1 MMFYDAFMKLC
12 EMHGKSAREVLS
24 GSGLSKYAYHRWKNG
39 TPTLE
44 TRIKLADYF
53 GITVEELDAY
63 AKEETT
69 PASAEAS
76 EETVQ
81 DNKSGN
87 EVEVFTHKDFGQIRT
102 IQIDGEPW
110 FVGRDVAGAL
120 GYAKPQNAIPT
131 FVDTDDTLKRG
142 ITDNLG
148 RLQSTTVINE
158 SGVYALVFGSKLE
171 SAKAFKR
178 WVTHEVIPSIRKH
191 GAYLTPQKIEDA
203 LLNPDVL
210 INLAL
215 QLKAEKQKNAE
226 LTAKAVYYDAEAGA
240 SGSTNFRD
248 TAKMLGISEKKFI
261 ETVLGEKYCYRA
273 VDKKIVPYSQY
284 MVAGWFEVREVYYGS
299 PEDPH
304 CTIQTRITP
313 YGRENIYIRFKRK
326 GIL

>member
-1 MMFYDAFMKLC
+1 MFYDAFMKLC
-12 EMHGKSAREVLS
+12 EMHGKSAREVLR

-69 PASAEAS
+69 PAAEEAS

-102 IQIDGEPW
+102 IQLNGEPW
-110 FVGRDVAGAL
+110 FVANDVMRVL
-120 GYAKPQNAIPT
+120 EVSNSKDAIRT
-131 FVDTDDTLKRG
+131 LDDDEK
-142 ITDNLG
+142 
-148 RLQSTTVINE
+148 
-158 SGVYALVFGSKLE
+158 SGVDIIDPHGRKQKTNCISEAGLYSIILRSRKPE
-171 SAKAFKR
+171 AKAFKR

-226 LTAKAVYYDAEAGA
+226 LTAKAAYYDMMAGA

-299 PEDPH
+299 PDAPH

-313 YGRENIYIRFKRK
+313 YGRQNIYIRFKRK

>member
-1 MMFYDAFMKLC
+1 VFYDAFMKLC
-12 EMHGKSAREVLS
+12 EMHGKTASEALR

-39 TPTLE
+39 TPMLE
-44 TRIKLADYF
+44 TKIKLADYF
-53 GITVEELDAY
+53 GMTVEELDAY
-63 AKEETT
+63 AKEETAT
-69 PASAEAS
+69 AEVETN

-81 DNKSGN
+81 DKQGGN
-87 EVEVFTHKDFGQIRT
+87 EVEVFTHKDFGEIRT

-110 FVGRDVAGAL
+110 FVANDVMRVL
-120 GYAKPQNAIPT
+120 EVSNSKDAIRT
-131 FVDTDDTLKRG
+131 LDDDEK
-142 ITDNLG
+142 
-148 RLQSTTVINE
+148 
-158 SGVYALVFGSKLE
+158 SGVDIIDPHGRKQKTNCISEAGLYSIILRSRKPE
-171 SAKAFKR
+171 AKAFKR

-203 LLNPDVL
+203 LLNPDVI

-215 QLKAEKQKNAE
+215 QLKTEKQKNAE
-226 LTAKAVYYDAEAGA
+226 LTAKAAYYDAVAGA

-261 ETVLGEKYCYRA
+261 ETVLGKKYCYRA

-313 YGRENIYIRFKRK
+313 YGRQNIYIRFKRE

>member
-1 MMFYDAFMKLC
+1 MFYDAFMRLC
-12 EMHGKSAREVLS
+12 EMHGKSAREVLR
-24 GSGLSKYAYHRWKNG
+24 GSGLSKYAYHRWKDG

-53 GITVEELDAY
+53 GMTVEELDAY
-63 AKEETT
+63 AKEETALAGGET
-69 PASAEAS
+69 KEEA
-76 EETVQ
+76 VQ
-81 DNKSGN
+81 DKQDGRGIEIFS
-87 EVEVFTHKDFGQIRT
+87 HKDYGQIRT
-102 IQIDGEPW
+102 LMIDGEPW
-110 FVGRDVAGAL
+110 FIAADICKALDLGQTTNAVRRLDRDEVARVGDLNLNKGAVGEINAVSEAGM
-120 GYAKPQNAIPT
+120 
-131 FVDTDDTLKRG
+131 
-142 ITDNLG
+142 
-148 RLQSTTVINE
+148 
-158 SGVYALVFGSKLE
+158 YALVLSSRKPE
-171 SAKAFKR
+171 AKAFKR

-203 LLNPDVL
+203 LLNPDVI

-226 LTAKAVYYDAEAGA
+226 LTAKAAYYDAVAGA

>member
-1 MMFYDAFMKLC
+1 MFYDAFMKLC

-24 GSGLSKYAYHRWKNG
+24 GSGLSKYAYHRWKDG

-53 GITVEELDAY
+53 GMTVEELDAY
-63 AKEETT
+63 AKEETA
-69 PASAEAS
+69 PAEVETN

-81 DNKSGN
+81 DKQGGN
-87 EVEVFTHKDFGQIRT
+87 EVEVFTHKDFGEIRT

-110 FVGRDVAGAL
+110 FVANDVMRVL
-120 GYAKPQNAIPT
+120 EVSNSKDAIRT
-131 FVDTDDTLKRG
+131 LDDDEK
-142 ITDNLG
+142 
-148 RLQSTTVINE
+148 
-158 SGVYALVFGSKLE
+158 SGVDIIDPHGRKQKTNCISEAGLYSIILRSRKPE
-171 SAKAFKR
+171 AKAFKR

-191 GAYLTPQKIEDA
+191 GAYLTPQKIEDT
-203 LLNPDVL
+203 LLNPDVI

-215 QLKAEKQKNAE
+215 QLKTEKQKNAE
-226 LTAKAVYYDAEAGA
+226 LTAKAAYYDAVAGA

-261 ETVLGEKYCYRA
+261 ETVLGKKYCYRA

-313 YGRENIYIRFKRK
+313 YGRQNIYIRFKRE

>member
-1 MMFYDAFMKLC
+1 MFYDAFMKLC
-12 EMHGKSAREVLS
+12 EMHGKSAREVLR

-69 PASAEAS
+69 PAAEEAS

-102 IQIDGEPW
+102 IQLNGEPW
-110 FVGRDVAGAL
+110 FVTNDVMRVL
-120 GYAKPQNAIPT
+120 EVSNSKDAIRT
-131 FVDTDDTLKRG
+131 LDDDEK
-142 ITDNLG
+142 
-148 RLQSTTVINE
+148 
-158 SGVYALVFGSKLE
+158 SGVDIIDPHGRKQKTNCISEAGLYSIILRSRKPE
-171 SAKAFKR
+171 AKAFKR

-203 LLNPDVL
+203 ILNPDVL

-226 LTAKAVYYDAEAGA
+226 LTAKAAYYDMMAGA

-248 TAKMLGISEKKFI
+248 TAKMLGLSEKKFI

>member
-1 MMFYDAFMKLC
+1 MFYDAFMKLC
-12 EMHGKSAREVLS
+12 EVHGKTASEVLRD
-24 GSGLSKYAYHRWKNG
+24 SGLSKYAYHRWKNG
-39 TPTLE
+39 TPMLE

-53 GITVEELDAY
+53 GMTVEELDAY
-63 AKEETT
+63 AKEETA
-69 PASAEAS
+69 PAEVETN

-81 DNKSGN
+81 DKQGGN
-87 EVEVFTHKDFGQIRT
+87 EVEVFTHKDFGQVRT
-102 IQIDGEPW
+102 LTIDGEPW
-110 FVGRDVAGAL
+110 FAATDVCKALDVGNAPQALSRLEEDERFTTIISNDRAVGGKTKMTFISEAGL
-120 GYAKPQNAIPT
+120 YSLTLSSRKP
-131 FVDTDDTLKRG
+131 
-142 ITDNLG
+142 
-148 RLQSTTVINE
+148 E
-158 SGVYALVFGSKLE
+158 
-171 SAKAFKR
+171 AKAFKR

-226 LTAKAVYYDAEAGA
+226 LTAKAAYYDMMAGA

-248 TAKMLGISEKKFI
+248 TAKMLGLSEKKFI

-313 YGRENIYIRFKRK
+313 YGRQNIYIRFKRK

>member
-1 MMFYDAFMKLC
+1 MFYDTFMKLC
-12 EMHGKSAREVLS
+12 EMHGKTASEALR

-53 GITVEELDAY
+53 GVTVEELESY
-63 AKEETT
+63 EKEEAV
-69 PASAEAS
+69 PDVEK

-81 DNKSGN
+81 NNKSGG

-102 IQIDGEPW
+102 IQLNGEPW
-110 FVGRDVAGAL
+110 FVANDVMRVLEVSNSKDAIRAL
-120 GYAKPQNAIPT
+120 
-131 FVDTDDTLKRG
+131 DDDEK
-142 ITDNLG
+142 
-148 RLQSTTVINE
+148 
-158 SGVYALVFGSKLE
+158 SGVDIIDPHGRKQKTNCISEAGLYSIILRSRKPE
-171 SAKAFKR
+171 AKAFKR

-191 GAYLTPQKIEDA
+191 GAYLTPQRIEDA
-203 LLNPDVL
+203 LLNPDVI

-226 LTAKAVYYDAEAGA
+226 LTAKAAYYDAVAGA

>member
-1 MMFYDAFMKLC
+1 MKLC

-53 GITVEELDAY
+53 GVTVEELESY
-63 AKEETT
+63 EKEEVV
-69 PASAEAS
+69 PAVEK

-81 DNKSGN
+81 DKQGGN
-87 EVEVFTHKDFGQIRT
+87 EVEVFTHKDFGEIRT

-110 FVGRDVAGAL
+110 FVANDVMRVL
-120 GYAKPQNAIPT
+120 EVSNSKDAIRT
-131 FVDTDDTLKRG
+131 LDDDEK
-142 ITDNLG
+142 
-148 RLQSTTVINE
+148 
-158 SGVYALVFGSKLE
+158 SGVDIIDPHGRKQKTNCISEAGLYSIILRSRKPE
-171 SAKAFKR
+171 AKAFKR

-203 LLNPDVL
+203 LLNPDVI

-226 LTAKAVYYDAEAGA
+226 LTAKAAYYDAVAGA
-240 SGSTNFRD
+240 SGSTNIRD

-261 ETVLGEKYCYRA
+261 ETVLGKKYCYRA

-313 YGRENIYIRFKRK
+313 YGRQNIYIRFKRE

>member
-1 MMFYDAFMKLC
+1 MFYDAFMKLC

-24 GSGLSKYAYHRWKNG
+24 GSGLSKYAYHRWKDG

-53 GITVEELDAY
+53 GMTVEELDAY
-63 AKEETT
+63 AKEET
-69 PASAEAS
+69 ALAAAEAS

-81 DNKSGN
+81 DNKSGG
-87 EVEVFTHKDFGQIRT
+87 EVEVFTHKDFGKIRT
-102 IQIDGEPW
+102 LMIDGEPW
-110 FVGRDVAGAL
+110 FVAKDICAAL
-120 GYAKPQNAIPT
+120 ELGTTSKALERLDEDEKGVNSILTLGGNQNIS
-131 FVDTDDTLKRG
+131 VV
-142 ITDNLG
+142 
-148 RLQSTTVINE
+148 SE
-158 SGVYALVFGSKLE
+158 SGLYSLVLGSRKKE
-171 SAKAFKR
+171 AKAFKR

-203 LLNPDVL
+203 LLNPDVI

-226 LTAKAVYYDAEAGA
+226 LTAKAAYYDAVAGA

-261 ETVLGEKYCYRA
+261 ETVLGKKYCYRA

-313 YGRENIYIRFKRK
+313 YGRQNIYIRFKRE

>member
-1 MMFYDAFMKLC
+1 MFYNTFMKLC

-53 GITVEELDAY
+53 GMTVEELDAY
-63 AKEETT
+63 AKEETAT
-69 PASAEAS
+69 AEVETN

-81 DNKSGN
+81 DKQGGN
-87 EVEVFTHKDFGQIRT
+87 EVEVFTHKDFGEIRT
-102 IQIDGEPW
+102 IQLNGEPW
-110 FVGRDVAGAL
+110 FVANDVMRVL
-120 GYAKPQNAIPT
+120 EVSNSKDAIRT
-131 FVDTDDTLKRG
+131 LDDDEK
-142 ITDNLG
+142 
-148 RLQSTTVINE
+148 
-158 SGVYALVFGSKLE
+158 SGVDIIDPHGRKQKTNCISEAGLYSIILRSRKPE
-171 SAKAFKR
+171 AKAFKR

-191 GAYLTPQKIEDA
+191 GAYLTPQRIEDA

-215 QLKAEKQKNAE
+215 QLKTEKQKNAE
-226 LTAKAVYYDAEAGA
+226 LTAKAAYYDMVAGA

-248 TAKMLGISEKKFI
+248 TAKMLGLSEKKFI

-284 MVAGWFEVREVYYGS
+284 MVAGWFEVREIYYGS
-299 PEDPH
+299 PDAPH

>member
-1 MMFYDAFMKLC
+1 MFYDAFMKLC

-53 GITVEELDAY
+53 GMTVEELDAY
-63 AKEETT
+63 AKEETAT
-69 PASAEAS
+69 AEVETN

-81 DNKSGN
+81 DKQGGN
-87 EVEVFTHKDFGQIRT
+87 EVEVFTHKDFGEIRT

-110 FVGRDVAGAL
+110 FVANDVMRVL
-120 GYAKPQNAIPT
+120 EVSNSKDAIRT
-131 FVDTDDTLKRG
+131 LDDDEK
-142 ITDNLG
+142 
-148 RLQSTTVINE
+148 
-158 SGVYALVFGSKLE
+158 SGVDIIDPHGRKQKTNCISEAGLYSIILRSRKPE
-171 SAKAFKR
+171 AKAFKR

-203 LLNPDVL
+203 LLNPDVI

-215 QLKAEKQKNAE
+215 QLKTEKQKNAK
-226 LTAKAVYYDAEAGA
+226 LTAKAAYYDAVAGA

-261 ETVLGEKYCYRA
+261 ETVLGKKYCYRA

-313 YGRENIYIRFKRK
+313 YGRQNIYIRFKRE

>member
-1 MMFYDAFMKLC
+1 MFYDAFMKLC

-24 GSGLSKYAYHRWKNG
+24 GSGLSKYAYHRWKDG

-53 GITVEELDAY
+53 GMTVEELDAY
-63 AKEETT
+63 AKEET
-69 PASAEAS
+69 ALAAAEAS

-81 DNKSGN
+81 DNKSGG
-87 EVEVFTHKDFGQIRT
+87 EVEVFTHKEFGKIRT
-102 IQIDGEPW
+102 LMIDGEPW
-110 FVGRDVAGAL
+110 FVAKDICAAL
-120 GYAKPQNAIPT
+120 ELGTTSKALERLDEDEKGVNSILTLGGNQNIS
-131 FVDTDDTLKRG
+131 VV
-142 ITDNLG
+142 
-148 RLQSTTVINE
+148 SE
-158 SGVYALVFGSKLE
+158 SGLYSLVLGSRKKE
-171 SAKAFKR
+171 AKAFKR

-203 LLNPDVL
+203 LLNPDVI

-226 LTAKAVYYDAEAGA
+226 LTAKAAYYDAVAGA

-261 ETVLGEKYCYRA
+261 ETVLGKKYCYRA
-273 VDKKIVPYSQY
+273 ADKKIVPYSQY

-313 YGRENIYIRFKRK
+313 YGRQNIYIRFKRE

>member
-1 MMFYDAFMKLC
+1 MFYDAFMKLC

-24 GSGLSKYAYHRWKNG
+24 GSGLSKYAYHRWKDG

-53 GITVEELDAY
+53 GMTVEELDAY
-63 AKEETT
+63 AKEETAPSEVET
-69 PASAEAS
+69 N

-81 DNKSGN
+81 DKQGGN
-87 EVEVFTHKDFGQIRT
+87 EVEVFTHKDFGEIRT

-110 FVGRDVAGAL
+110 FVANDVMRVL
-120 GYAKPQNAIPT
+120 EVSNSKDAIRT
-131 FVDTDDTLKRG
+131 LDDDEK
-142 ITDNLG
+142 
-148 RLQSTTVINE
+148 
-158 SGVYALVFGSKLE
+158 SGVDIIDPHGRKQKTNCISEAGLYSIILRSRKPE
-171 SAKAFKR
+171 AKAFKR

-203 LLNPDVL
+203 LLNPDVI

-215 QLKAEKQKNAE
+215 QLKTEKQKNAE
-226 LTAKAVYYDAEAGA
+226 LTAKAAYYDAVAGA

-261 ETVLGEKYCYRA
+261 ETVLGKKYCYRA

-313 YGRENIYIRFKRK
+313 YGRQNIYIRFKRE

>member
-1 MMFYDAFMKLC
+1 MFYDAFMKLC
-12 EMHGKSAREVLS
+12 EMHGKTASEALR

-39 TPTLE
+39 TPMLE
-44 TRIKLADYF
+44 TKIKLADYF
-53 GITVEELDAY
+53 GMTVEELDAY
-63 AKEETT
+63 AKEETAT
-69 PASAEAS
+69 AEVETN

-81 DNKSGN
+81 DKQGGN
-87 EVEVFTHKDFGQIRT
+87 EVEVFTHKDFGEIRT

-110 FVGRDVAGAL
+110 FVANDVMRVL
-120 GYAKPQNAIPT
+120 EVSNSKDAIRT
-131 FVDTDDTLKRG
+131 LDDDEK
-142 ITDNLG
+142 
-148 RLQSTTVINE
+148 
-158 SGVYALVFGSKLE
+158 SGVDIIDPHGRKQKTNCISEAGLYSIILRSRKPE
-171 SAKAFKR
+171 AKAFKR

-203 LLNPDVL
+203 LLNPDVI

-215 QLKAEKQKNAE
+215 QLKTEKQKNAE
-226 LTAKAVYYDAEAGA
+226 LTAKAAYYDAVAGA

-261 ETVLGEKYCYRA
+261 ETVLGKKYCYRA

-313 YGRENIYIRFKRK
+313 YGRQNIYIRFKRE

>member
-1 MMFYDAFMKLC
+1 MFYDAFMKLC

-24 GSGLSKYAYHRWKNG
+24 GSGLSKYAYHRWKDG

-53 GITVEELDAY
+53 GMTVEELDAY
-63 AKEETT
+63 AKEET
-69 PASAEAS
+69 ALAAAEAS

-81 DNKSGN
+81 DNKSGG
-87 EVEVFTHKDFGQIRT
+87 EVEVFTHKEFGKIRT
-102 IQIDGEPW
+102 LMIDGEPW
-110 FVGRDVAGAL
+110 FVAKDICAAL
-120 GYAKPQNAIPT
+120 ELGTTSKALERLDEDEKGVNSILTLGGNQNIS
-131 FVDTDDTLKRG
+131 VV
-142 ITDNLG
+142 
-148 RLQSTTVINE
+148 SE
-158 SGVYALVFGSKLE
+158 SGLYSLVLGSRKKE
-171 SAKAFKR
+171 AKAFKR

-203 LLNPDVL
+203 LLNPDVI

-226 LTAKAVYYDAEAGA
+226 LTAKAAYYDAVAGA

-261 ETVLGEKYCYRA
+261 ETVLGKKYCYRA
-273 VDKKIVPYSQY
+273 FDKKIVPYSQY

-313 YGRENIYIRFKRK
+313 YGRQNIYIRFKRE

>member
-1 MMFYDAFMKLC
+1 MFYDAFMKLC
-12 EMHGKSAREVLS
+12 EMHGKTASEALR

-39 TPTLE
+39 TPMLE

-53 GITVEELDAY
+53 GMTVEELDAY
-63 AKEETT
+63 AKDETAPAEVETNEEV
-69 PASAEAS
+69 A
-76 EETVQ
+76 Q

-110 FVGRDVAGAL
+110 FIAADICRALDLGQTTNAVRRLDRDEVARVGGLNLNKGAVGGEINAVSEAGM
-120 GYAKPQNAIPT
+120 
-131 FVDTDDTLKRG
+131 
-142 ITDNLG
+142 
-148 RLQSTTVINE
+148 
-158 SGVYALVFGSKLE
+158 YALVLSSRKPE
-171 SAKAFKR
+171 AKAFKR

-226 LTAKAVYYDAEAGA
+226 LTAKAAYYDMVAGA

-248 TAKMLGISEKKFI
+248 TAKMLGLTEKKFI

-299 PEDPH
+299 PDAPH

-313 YGRENIYIRFKRK
+313 YGRQNIYIRFKRK

>member
-1 MMFYDAFMKLC
+1 MFYDAFMKLC

-39 TPTLE
+39 TPMLE

-53 GITVEELDAY
+53 GVTVEELDAY
-63 AKEETT
+63 AKEETAT
-69 PASAEAS
+69 AEVETN

-81 DNKSGN
+81 DKQGGN
-87 EVEVFTHKDFGQIRT
+87 EVEVFTHKDFGEIRT

-110 FVGRDVAGAL
+110 FVANDVMRVL
-120 GYAKPQNAIPT
+120 EVSNSKDAIRT
-131 FVDTDDTLKRG
+131 LDDDEK
-142 ITDNLG
+142 
-148 RLQSTTVINE
+148 
-158 SGVYALVFGSKLE
+158 SGVDIIDPHGRKQKTNCISEAGLYSIILRSRKPE
-171 SAKAFKR
+171 AKAFKR

-203 LLNPDVL
+203 LLNPDVI

-226 LTAKAVYYDAEAGA
+226 LTAKAAYYDAVAGA

-248 TAKMLGISEKKFI
+248 TAKLLGLSEKKFI

-313 YGRENIYIRFKRK
+313 YGRQNIYIRFKRK

>member
-1 MMFYDAFMKLC
+1 MFYDTFMKLC
-12 EMHGKSAREVLS
+12 EMHGKTASEALR

-53 GITVEELDAY
+53 GVTVEELESY
-63 AKEETT
+63 EKEEAV
-69 PASAEAS
+69 PAVEK

-81 DNKSGN
+81 DNKSGG

-120 GYAKPQNAIPT
+120 GYAKSQNAIPT

-158 SGVYALVFGSKLE
+158 SGVYALVFGSKLK

-203 LLNPDVL
+203 LLNPDVI

-226 LTAKAVYYDAEAGA
+226 LTAKAAYYDAVAGA

-248 TAKMLGISEKKFI
+248 TAKLLGLSEKKFI
-261 ETVLGEKYCYRA
+261 ETLLGKKYCYRA
-273 VDKKIVPYSQY
+273 ADKKIVPYSQY

-313 YGRENIYIRFKRK
+313 YGRQNIYIRFKRE

>member
-1 MMFYDAFMKLC
+1 MFYDAFMKLC
-12 EMHGKSAREVLS
+12 EMHGKTASEALC

-53 GITVEELDAY
+53 GITVEELESY
-63 AKEETT
+63 EKEEAA
-69 PASAEAS
+69 PAVEK

-81 DNKSGN
+81 DKQDGK
-87 EVEVFTHKDFGQIRT
+87 EVEVFSHKDFGQIRT
-102 IQIDGEPW
+102 IQIEGEPW
-110 FVGRDVAGAL
+110 FVGRDVAIAL
-120 GYAKPQNAIPT
+120 GYAKPQNAIPK

-148 RLQSTTVINE
+148 RVQSTTVINE
-158 SGVYALVFGSKLE
+158 SGVYALVLGSKLE

-203 LLNPDVL
+203 ILNPDVI

-226 LTAKAVYYDAEAGA
+226 LTAKAAYYDMVAGA

-248 TAKMLGISEKKFI
+248 TAKMLGLSEKKFI

-273 VDKKIVPYSQY
+273 VDKKTCRTHSIWWQDGLRCARFTTARR
-284 MVAGWFEVREVYYGS
+284 ML
-299 PEDPH
+299 
-304 CTIQTRITP
+304 RIAR
-313 YGRENIYIRFKRK
+313 YKR
-326 GIL
+326 G

>member
-1 MMFYDAFMKLC
+1 MFYDAFMKLC
-12 EMHGKSAREVLS
+12 EMHGKTASEALR

-53 GITVEELDAY
+53 GVTVEELESY
-63 AKEETT
+63 EKEEAV
-69 PASAEAS
+69 PDVEK

-81 DNKSGN
+81 NNKSGG

-102 IQIDGEPW
+102 IQLNGEPW
-110 FVGRDVAGAL
+110 FVANDVMRVL
-120 GYAKPQNAIPT
+120 EVSNSKDAIRT
-131 FVDTDDTLKRG
+131 LDDDEK
-142 ITDNLG
+142 
-148 RLQSTTVINE
+148 
-158 SGVYALVFGSKLE
+158 SGVDIIDPHGRKQKTNCISEAGLYSIILRSRKPE
-171 SAKAFKR
+171 AKAFKR

-226 LTAKAVYYDAEAGA
+226 LTAKAAYYDAVAGA

-299 PEDPH
+299 PDAPH

>member
-1 MMFYDAFMKLC
+1 MFYDAFMKLC
-12 EMHGKSAREVLS
+12 EMHGKTASEALR

-39 TPTLE
+39 TPMLE
-44 TRIKLADYF
+44 TKIKLADYF
-53 GITVEELDAY
+53 GMTVEELDAY
-63 AKEETT
+63 AKEETAT
-69 PASAEAS
+69 AEVETN

-81 DNKSGN
+81 DKQGGN
-87 EVEVFTHKDFGQIRT
+87 EVEVFTHKDFGEIRT

-110 FVGRDVAGAL
+110 FVANDVMRVL
-120 GYAKPQNAIPT
+120 EVSNSKDAIRT
-131 FVDTDDTLKRG
+131 LDDDEK
-142 ITDNLG
+142 
-148 RLQSTTVINE
+148 
-158 SGVYALVFGSKLE
+158 SGVDIIDPHGRKQQTNCISEAGLYSIILRSRKPE
-171 SAKAFKR
+171 AKAFKR

-203 LLNPDVL
+203 LLNPDVI

-215 QLKAEKQKNAE
+215 QLKTEKQKNAE
-226 LTAKAVYYDAEAGA
+226 LTAKAAYYDAVAGA

-261 ETVLGEKYCYRA
+261 ETVLGKKYCYRA

-313 YGRENIYIRFKRK
+313 YGRQNIYIRFKRE